1 MLSGRLLHH
10 TDFPSHHVPPRPVD
24 VWLPSGYD
32 AARPCPVLYMHD
44 GQNLFDPA
52 LAYGG
57 VTWGVAEA
65 LTRLMAEGIVP
76 PTIIVGVWNAGGRRW
91 QEYLPQRPFASL
103 AGQQALA
110 AIDPAYLPGP
120 PDSDAYL
127 RFLVTEVKP
136 FIDQTYATQPEREHT
151 FIMGSSMGGL
161 ISLYALCEYP
171 DLFGGAGCVSTHWP
185 AVDGVLPQLLKQLP
199 PAGRHRFYFDFGTEE
214 LDAQYEPF
222 QQQADILIAAV
233 GYTQGQD
240 WVTHKFPGANH
251 SEQAW
256 QQRVHIPL
264 TFLLRD

>member
-1 MLSGRLLHH
+1 M
-10 TDFPSHHVPPRPVD
+10 D
-24 VWLPSGYD
+24 VWLPPGYD
-32 AARPCPVLYMHD
+32 GTRPCPVLYMHD

-52 LAYGG
+52 LSYAG

-65 LTRLMAEGIVP
+65 LIQLIDEQTAP
-76 PTIIVGVWNAGGRRW
+76 PTIIVGIWNAGERRW
-91 QEYLPQRPFASL
+91 QEYLPQRPFATP
-103 AGQQALA
+103 AGQQFLA
-110 AIDPAYLPGP
+110 TLDPQRLADT

-127 RFLVTEVKP
+127 RFLVSEVKP
-136 FIDQTYATQPEREHT
+136 FVDQSYATLPKQEHT

-171 DLFGGAGCVSTHWP
+171 HIFAAAGCVSTHWP
-185 AVDGVLPQLLKQLP
+185 AVAGVLPDLLALLP
-199 PAGRHRFYFDFGTEE
+199 KAGHHRLYFDFGDVD

-222 QQQADILIAAV
+222 QQQADKLVAAA

-240 WVTHKFPGANH
+240 WVTHKFSGANH

-264 TFLLRD
+264 AFLLGN

>member
-1 MLSGRLLHH
+1 MLPGRLIRHM
-10 TDFPSHHVPPRPVD
+10 DFPSRHVPARPVD
-24 VWLPSGYD
+24 VWLPPGYD
-32 AARPCPVLYMHD
+32 AARPYPVLYMHD

-65 LTRLMAEGIVP
+65 LTQLIAGQAVP
-76 PTIIVGVWNAGGRRW
+76 PTIIVGIWNGKERRW
-91 QEYLPQRPFASL
+91 QEYLPQRPFA
-103 AGQQALA
+103 APHGAQALA
-110 AIDPAYLPGP
+110 ALAPEWLSGP

-136 FIDQTYATQPEREHT
+136 FIDHTYATRPEREHT

-161 ISLYALCEYP
+161 ISLYALCAYP
-171 DLFGGAGCVSTHWP
+171 HLFAGAGCVSTHWP
-185 AVDGVLPQLLKQLP
+185 AVDGVLPELMALLP
-199 PAGRHRFYFDFGTEE
+199 EPGRYRLYFDFGTEE

-222 QQQADILIAAV
+222 QQQADALIAAM
-233 GYTQGQD
+233 GYSQGED

-264 TFLLRD
+264 TFLLG